1 MCYEKL
7 AYFKAIINQKV
18 YTLLEMM
25 DEQLWSFKNIY
36 EKNVLNGVGAVGVHK
51 IPNHK
56 NTISKNG

>member
-25 DEQLWSFKNIY
+25 DELWSFKNIY
-36 EKNVLNGVGAVGVHK
+36 EKNVLNGVGTMGV
-51 IPNHK
+51 HK